1 VAPHCW
7 LIGWLTGLVVPQV
20 AASYVHINVKELGSL
35 WEKLRFD
42 LVSGQAINFNR
53 SAALASQHFELEL
66 VYETI
71 CQQRDPHW
79 IVM

>member
-1 VAPHCW
+1 MFYADFSGFSPCFFPDSLCVAPHCW

-42 LVSGQAINFNR
+42 LVSGQAINFN
-53 SAALASQHFELEL
+53 
-66 VYETI
+66 
-71 CQQRDPHW
+71 
-79 IVM
+79 